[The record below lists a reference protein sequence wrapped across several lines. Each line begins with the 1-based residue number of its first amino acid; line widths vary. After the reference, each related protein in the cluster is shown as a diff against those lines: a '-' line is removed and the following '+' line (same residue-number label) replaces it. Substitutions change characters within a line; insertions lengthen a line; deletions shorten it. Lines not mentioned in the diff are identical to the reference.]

1 MSRPFGTIP
10 ALPDRRMRPQAR
22 FSMTALRARWQSGRW
37 DRLSASHLLD
47 SMQAV
52 LQLRR
57 PQAAPRPAE
66 GATVPGDELL
76 RQLAEHANE
85 VFWIYEPHSRS
96 YLYVSPAYEREW
108 QCSAQALYN
117 DSRQWVCP
125 VHQDDRPVLQQALD
139 RLPGSD
145 GHAVEYR
152 RILRTGEERWIS
164 ERAFPV
170 ASHAGHP
177 RVAGVSQDITARKA
191 AELELRRSMSRKD
204 KFLAMVAH
212 ELRNPLHP
220 IRSAASLL
228 ARLHTGGPA
237 GQQKAVAIIE
247 RQVNHMARL
256 VDDLQDLTRI
266 NHGKI
271 RLQSEAVRLADVIGA
286 AVDAN
291 RTLAELH
298 RVRLQVNLPPGE
310 VWVRG
315 DPVRLTQVFSNLLH
329 NATKFSLAA
338 GTVAIGV
345 RPDQD
350 GRVAVSVRD
359 EGIGIAPERVGSIF
373 DLFVQDGQ
381 PAGQDH
387 GGLGIGLSVVRSLVR
402 MHGGTVSAHSE
413 GVAKGSEFIVT
424 MATLPAPLAAG
435 RTADLPGLQVRRG
448 SGRRILLV
456 DDSQDAAQAMRMLL
470 ELDGHAVALAFNGQA
485 ALDQAVALKPEV
497 VIVDID
503 LPDISGH
510 DVARQ
515 LRADASRAAP
525 LLVALTGHGRI
536 PDHQDPRAAV
546 FDHYL
551 VKPADPARLMKVLSG

>member
-1 MSRPFGTIP
+1 
-10 ALPDRRMRPQAR
+10 
-22 FSMTALRARWQSGRW
+22 
-37 DRLSASHLLD
+37 
-47 SMQAV
+47 
-52 LQLRR
+52 
-57 PQAAPRPAE
+57 
-66 GATVPGDELL
+66 
-76 RQLAEHANE
+76 
-85 VFWIYEPHSRS
+85 
-96 YLYVSPAYEREW
+96 
-108 QCSAQALYN
+108 
-117 DSRQWVCP
+117 
-125 VHQDDRPVLQQALD
+125 
-139 RLPGSD
+139 
-145 GHAVEYR
+145 
-152 RILRTGEERWIS
+152 
-164 ERAFPV
+164 
-170 ASHAGHP
+170 
-177 RVAGVSQDITARKA
+177 
-191 AELELRRSMSRKD
+191 
-204 KFLAMVAH
+204 
-212 ELRNPLHP
+212 
-220 IRSAASLL
+220 
-228 ARLHTGGPA
+228 
-237 GQQKAVAIIE
+237 
-247 RQVNHMARL
+247 
-256 VDDLQDLTRI
+256 
-266 NHGKI
+266 
-271 RLQSEAVRLADVIGA
+271 
-286 AVDAN
+286 
-291 RTLAELH
+291 
-298 RVRLQVNLPPGE
+298 VNLPPGE

-338 GTVAIGV
+338 GTVEIGV
-345 RPDQD
+345 HPDQD

-424 MATLPAPLAAG
+424 MATLPAPVAAG
-435 RTADLPGLQVRRG
+435 HAPDLSGPAVRAG
-448 SGRRILLV
+448 TGRRILLV

-485 ALDQAVALKPEV
+485 ALEQAVALQPEV